1 MRATIGITTFFE
13 RFEFVEKLVGQI
25 RSFTDVDII
34 LTINGQ
40 YKQKFDNDYRVKIL
54 NLCSK
59 YNSVFPIFFTET
71 RGLSKMWNTIIVHS
85 CNDLILILNDDI
97 EFLNDDFVNLL
108 KKYENENEGLIMLN
122 NTFSYFLVFK
132 KTIDELGYFDERL
145 IGFGWE
151 DGDIMWRHIELYNK
165 SVSFDVLGG
174 VINHMSDYRDE
185 KIIGAGN
192 KYSVFNRNFLY
203 YSQGPKYVLGGS
215 IKGPFANE
223 HIKNIPD
230 ERQYPYEKFFLENK
244 NKL

>member
-1 MRATIGITTFFE
+1 MRATIGITTFLE

-34 LTINGQ
+34 LAINGQ
-40 YKQKFDNDYRVKIL
+40 YKQNFDNDYRVKIL

-85 CNDLILILNDDI
+85 CNDLILVLNDDI
-97 EFLNDDFVNLL
+97 EFFNDDFVNLL

-122 NTFSYFLVFK
+122 NTFSFFLVFK

-165 SVSFDVLGG
+165 PVGFDVLGG
-174 VINHMSDYRDE
+174 VINHMSNYRDE
-185 KIIGAGN
+185 KIIRAGN
-192 KYSVFNRNFLY
+192 KYSSFNKNFLY
-203 YSQGPKYVLGGS
+203 YSEGPKYVLGGS
-215 IKGPFANE
+215 IKGPFSNE